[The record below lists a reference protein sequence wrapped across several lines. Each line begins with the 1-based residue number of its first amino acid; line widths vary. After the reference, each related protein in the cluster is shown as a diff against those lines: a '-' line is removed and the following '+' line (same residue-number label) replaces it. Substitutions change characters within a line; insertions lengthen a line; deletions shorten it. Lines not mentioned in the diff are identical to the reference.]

1 MSILGQYEMLLVW
14 LLYSHTELKVRIQH
28 PSLKMININ
37 YNERIYERNY
47 ICLRWWK
54 TSNDVIAVENAEI
67 GNSPWRGEVLPQ
79 FYPEEG
85 ESMNIL
91 KLSPSIALKHL
102 EHQAIVNYFSGTSI

>member
-1 MSILGQYEMLLVW
+1 MLLVW

-47 ICLRWWK
+47 IFLRWWK

-79 FYPEEG
+79 FYPEG
-85 ESMNIL
+85 RRI
-91 KLSPSIALKHL
+91 H
-102 EHQAIVNYFSGTSI
+102 EHTQAISLHRVEASRTSIKQL